1 MDERGPEAPGGE
13 ALRSAAE
20 NLFQEL
26 QEHFQALTAALNL
39 RNLLEFAYD
48 EHIPDDLTFP
58 SLRPH
63 WRSQVRG
70 IEPTAPRIQTHYETP
85 AGTCGHESALLNTE
99 LEEMGSRIEDLQK
112 NVNDLML
119 QAGIENTVT
128 EQTQS
133 KRSAEQ
139 RRCGRSNSAGDRP
152 RSEAAPTWPGAPSAG
167 HHGGTAK
174 PHAAVCSEPEAPP
187 CFSKSP

>member
-39 RNLLEFAYD
+39 RT
-48 EHIPDDLTFP
+48 DDLTFP

-85 AGTCGHESALLNTE
+85 AGTCGHES
-99 LEEMGSRIEDLQK
+99 EMGSRIEDLQK